1 MKKKLLLMALIALW
15 AFQGNSQIRTK
26 GANYLEVMG
35 GKPLLLDNGNFTTQA
50 GEGIYGLSYAIGS
63 IRGNYHRLNFSY
75 RKEFV
80 KSLNTLSQA
89 SNYENFTLKY
99 SYESTLTKGRNHLS
113 YLGLLYGLGV
123 GIENL
128 NRSYNTN
135 LQSSTAYPLATLG
148 LNFEKFLG
156 TSVALFIRV
165 DGDATMMAISQKLK
179 GNVGIGLK
187 VKL

>member
-1 MKKKLLLMALIALW
+1 MATLLRKLGKGFMDCLTQLEAL
-15 AFQGNSQIRTK
+15 
-26 GANYLEVMG
+26 
-35 GKPLLLDNGNFTTQA
+35 
-50 GEGIYGLSYAIGS
+50 EGIITVWISPIERS
-63 IRGNYHRLNFSY
+63 IL
-75 RKEFV
+75 
-80 KSLNTLSQA
+80 
-89 SNYENFTLKY
+89 
-99 SYESTLTKGRNHLS
+99 STLTKGKNHLS

-128 NRSYNTN
+128 NHSYNTN

-165 DGDATMMAISQKLK
+165 DGDATMMAVSQKLK